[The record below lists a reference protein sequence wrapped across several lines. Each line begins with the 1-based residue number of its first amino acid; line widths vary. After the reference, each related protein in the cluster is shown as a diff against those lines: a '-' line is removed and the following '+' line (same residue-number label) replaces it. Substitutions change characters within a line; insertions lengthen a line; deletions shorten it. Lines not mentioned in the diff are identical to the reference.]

1 MMKTIKA
8 APGSF
13 RDPSGRVY
21 EVGERI
27 FRTVNPSFAEEYEF
41 VHASGL
47 MRRLAEE
54 DRALS
59 AVTVDPSLLGS
70 AGTSAKYVLE
80 CPKLPFV
87 SFPYEW
93 SFPALK
99 AAALLHLDIHLTAL
113 DQGVTLSDSS
123 AYNVQFYGTR
133 PVFIDHLSFIR
144 YREGEVWAGHRQYCE
159 QFLIPLLLRAL
170 FGITHN
176 AWYRGT
182 QEGILASDLKRL
194 LRWRHYLSWNILT
207 HIVLPSMFQG
217 AAKDNQISLNK
228 ESLSQVGL
236 PLDSLRRMLK
246 KLHNWISHLHPLDT
260 GKTIWTDYAKN
271 HSYSTEETEIKKQ
284 FVMEFVRNSLPRTL
298 WDLGCNT
305 GDYSVTALEAGAKYV
320 VGFDFDQGALEKA
333 FARAQES
340 NLFFQ
345 PLFMDAAN
353 PSPGQGW
360 REQERQSLKARANA
374 DALIALA
381 FIHHLAIA
389 RNIPFEELV
398 DWVMSFAPQ
407 GIIEFIPKQD
417 PMVEK
422 LLALREDIFPDY
434 TKECFLAYVSS
445 RAKIIKTVQTS
456 KSGRFLIWYSKS

>member
-1 MMKTIKA
+1 MTTAKA
-8 APGSF
+8 VPGSF

-21 EVGERI
+21 QVGERI
-27 FRTVNPSFAEEYEF
+27 FRTINPSFADDYEF
-41 VHASGL
+41 VHSTGL
-47 MRRLAEE
+47 LDMLAEE
-54 DRALS
+54 GRVIP
-59 AVTVDPSLLGS
+59 AVSVDHSLLGP
-70 AGTSAKYVLE
+70 AGCSAKYVLE

-99 AAALLHLDIHLTAL
+99 AAALLHLDIHLAAL
-113 DQGVTLSDSS
+113 ERGVTLSDSS

-144 YREGEVWAGHRQYCE
+144 YREGAVWAGHRQYCE
-159 QFLIPLLLRAL
+159 QFLVPLLLRAF

-176 AWYRGT
+176 AWYRGS
-182 QEGILASDLKRL
+182 QEGISASDLKRL
-194 LRWRHYLSWNILT
+194 LCWRHYLSWNVLT
-207 HIVLPSMFQG
+207 HITLPSIFQG
-217 AAKDNQISLNK
+217 TAKDNQISLNK

-236 PLDSLRRMLK
+236 PLNSLRRMLK
-246 KLHNWISHLHPLDT
+246 KLQDWISHLDPLDT
-260 GKTIWTDYAKN
+260 GKTIWMDYARN
-271 HSYSTEETEIKKQ
+271 HTYSTEETETKKQ
-284 FVMEFVRNSLPRTL
+284 FVMEFVQNSHPDIM

-305 GDYSVTALEAGAKYV
+305 GDYSAAALEAGGKFV

-333 FARAQES
+333 FARAQENHLS
-340 NLFFQ
+340 FQ

-360 REQERQSLKARANA
+360 REQERQSLNARANA

-389 RNIPFEELV
+389 RNIPLEELV
-398 DWVMSFAPQ
+398 DWVMSLAPQ

-434 TKECFLAYVSS
+434 TEAFFLAHVSS
-445 RAKIIKTVQTS
+445 RAKIIKTIQTS
-456 KSGRFLIWYSKS
+456 KSGRLLVWYSKS

>member
-1 MMKTIKA
+1 MDTPKA
-8 APGSF
+8 VPGSF
-13 RDPSGRVY
+13 RDPSGCVY
-21 EVGERI
+21 QKGERI
-27 FRTVNPSFAEEYEF
+27 FRTVNASFANEYEY
-41 VHASGL
+41 VYSSGL
-47 MRRLAEE
+47 FEKLVDENRV
-54 DRALS
+54 LS
-59 AVTVDPSLLGS
+59 VERVDPSLLGS
-70 AGTSAKYVLE
+70 AGTSATYVLE
-80 CPKLPFV
+80 SPKLPFV

-99 AAALLHLDIHLTAL
+99 AAALLHLDIHLSAL
-113 DQGVTLSDSS
+113 KQGVTLSDSS
-123 AYNVQFYGTR
+123 AYNVQFYGAR

-144 YREGEVWAGHRQYCE
+144 YREGEVWAGHRQFCE
-159 QFLIPLLLRAL
+159 QFLIPLLLRAF

-182 QEGILASDLKRL
+182 QEGILASDLKKL
-194 LRWRHYLSWNILT
+194 LRWRHYLSWNTLT

-217 AAKDNQISLNK
+217 AAKDDQLNLKK
-228 ESLSQVGL
+228 ESLSQVNL

-246 KLHNWISHLHPLDT
+246 KLHTWIGQLQPLDT
-260 GKTIWTDYAKN
+260 GKTVWTDYAKN
-271 HSYSTEETEIKKQ
+271 HNYTTEEVKIKKQ
-284 FVMEFVRNSLPRTL
+284 FVGEFVQRTEPHTL

-305 GDYSVTALEAGAKYV
+305 GDYSIAALEAGAKYI

-333 FARAQES
+333 FARADEHK
-340 NLFFQ
+340 LLFQ
-345 PLFMDAAN
+345 PLFLDAAN

-360 REQERQSLKARANA
+360 REQERQGLKKRANA

-389 RNIPFEELV
+389 RNIPLEELV
-398 DWVMSFAPQ
+398 DWVMSFATQ
-407 GIIEFIPKQD
+407 GVIEFIPKHD

-445 RAKIIKTVQTS
+445 RARIIKTVQTS
-456 KSGRFLIWYSKS
+456 KSGRFLVWYSRV

>member
-1 MMKTIKA
+1 MISAKA
-8 APGSF
+8 LPGSF

-21 EVGERI
+21 QLGKRI
-27 FRTVNPSFAEEYEF
+27 FRTVNSSFVDEYEF
-41 VHASGL
+41 VQTSGL
-47 MRRLAEE
+47 IDRLAEE
-54 DRALS
+54 GRVLPIV
-59 AVTVDPSLLGS
+59 AVEPSLLGS
-70 AGTSAKYVLE
+70 AGCSATYVLE

-93 SFPALK
+93 SFSALK

-113 DQGVTLSDSS
+113 EQGITLSDSS
-123 AYNVQFYGTR
+123 AYNVQFYGAR

-144 YREGEVWAGHRQYCE
+144 YREGEMWAGHRQYCE
-159 QFLIPLLLRAL
+159 QFLVPLLLRAL
-170 FGITHN
+170 LGITHN

-182 QEGILASDLKRL
+182 QEGILASDLNKM

-207 HIVLPSMFQG
+207 HIVLPSIFQG
-217 AAKDNQISLNK
+217 TAKDNQIGLNK

-236 PLDSLRRMLK
+236 PLESLRRMLK
-246 KLHNWISHLHPLDT
+246 KLHNWISHLHPHDT
-260 GKTIWTDYAKN
+260 GKTIWADYAKN
-271 HSYSTEETEIKKQ
+271 HSYSTEETQIKKQ
-284 FVMEFVRNSLPRTL
+284 FVMEFVLNTHPDIL
-298 WDLGCNT
+298 WDFGCNT
-305 GDYSVTALEAGAKYV
+305 GDYSVAALEAGVKNV

-340 NLFFQ
+340 DLSFQ

-360 REQERQSLKARANA
+360 REQERQSLKSRANA
-374 DALIALA
+374 DAVIALA

-389 RNIPFEELV
+389 RNIPFEELL
-398 DWVMSFAPQ
+398 DWVMSLAPQ
-407 GIIEFIPKQD
+407 GIIEFIPKKD

-422 LLALREDIFPDY
+422 LLALRVDIFPDY
-434 TKECFLAYVSS
+434 TEDFFLSQISS

-456 KSGRFLIWYSKS
+456 KSGRLLVWFSKS